1 MGTGASG
8 GVSDEAQAAP
18 AASSEQPA
26 EQPAWFSPASTP
38 VAPPEPVLMLDAD
51 ADAGADAPS
60 VAVEQVTE
68 SPAFALPF
76 PASARQLPLSP
87 VPELLAS
94 LAQSVPPGVR
104 TAGPREHLRAE
115 RVRAGA
121 PAAAHLLTPG
131 GVVLSL
137 LFTLACLM
145 FVLVEPTPRWAA
157 LVGAAVAALGADGV
171 LRTARREPFAN
182 GADTTPFVY
191 LPAMFAFAAPV
202 FIEYGVAGYW
212 VWPAALAAGGLFAL
226 LLAAEVAS
234 VLALDRW
241 FAPAR
246 FIAAAAAYGVTF
258 ALCALTYL
266 FGLAVGPAV
275 LAVGLVGVLLAVE
288 LLREGEFDP
297 LETLAF
303 AAVTGL
309 VLAQA
314 RWVLHYLPLD
324 GYVAG
329 LALVIV
335 FYLTVGVLHAY
346 MTRHLTREVAAEYAM
361 VTVAGLALVVA
372 ARVTGVA

>member
-1 MGTGASG
+1 MNDGTPPTPAESSSETPG
-8 GVSDEAQAAP
+8 QP
-18 AASSEQPA
+18 AASSA
-26 EQPAWFSPASTP
+26 VTAAADTT
-38 VAPPEPVLMLDAD
+38 LDALTD
-51 ADAGADAPS
+51 AVDAASDISTSESDALAPR
-60 VAVEQVTE
+60 
-68 SPAFALPF
+68 F

-94 LAQSVPPGVR
+94 MARRVLPHAATQPDWGVR
-104 TAGPREHLRAE
+104 AQAHPTAVPAE
-115 RVRAGA
+115 ARLVQRAGVQRVM
-121 PAAAHLLTPG
+121 TPG
-131 GVVLSL
+131 GVVLTV

-145 FVLVEPTPRWAA
+145 FVLVEPTPRWVA
-157 LVGAAVAALGADGV
+157 LVGAGVVALGADGV
-171 LRTARREPFAN
+171 LRTARRESFAS
-182 GADTTPFVY
+182 GADTTPYVY

-202 FIEYGVAGYW
+202 FIEYSVRGYW
-212 VWPAALAAGGLFAL
+212 VGPAAVAAGGAFTL

-234 VLALDRW
+234 VRPLDRW

-246 FIAAAAAYGVTF
+246 FVAAAGAYAVTF

-266 FGLAVGPAV
+266 FDLAIGPAV
-275 LAVGLVGVLLAVE
+275 IAVGLVGALLAVE

-297 LETLAF
+297 LETLGL

-324 GYVAG
+324 GYMAG

-346 MTRHLTREVAAEYAM
+346 ATRHLTLEVAGEYAA

-372 ARVTGVA
+372 ARATGVA